1 MLCDACSRSFQD
13 PLGLELENIHTT
25 WCGVKLYEVNI
36 HRQQAQITTPTE
48 GIMLRLNPHQHVKA
62 F

>member
-1 MLCDACSRSFQD
+1 MLICV
-13 PLGLELENIHTT
+13 LTHTHT
-25 WCGVKLYEVNI
+25 KWCGVKLYEVNLN
-36 HRQQAQITTPTE
+36 RQQTQITTPTE